1 MQNCIDFVYSGQD
14 SAKNLWGKHRD
25 SMRRPEIDGRQA
37 FCLKRKSRF
46 RENRLTDYR
55 LTVDSYLKILL
66 QQEHRRTQP
75 KYSDATAAMPTPPS
89 GQWFSLLMPLHYST
103 LPQLPH
109 AARYLVY
116 SAVHNP
122 LILIILF
129 SF

>member
-1 MQNCIDFVYSGQD
+1 MPQRTFLMMLIVVSVTILCFVYSGQD

-66 QQEHRRTQP
+66 QQEHRQLF
-75 KYSDATAAMPTPPS
+75 PT
-89 GQWFSLLMPLHYST
+89 L
-103 LPQLPH
+103 
-109 AARYLVY
+109 
-116 SAVHNP
+116 
-122 LILIILF
+122 
-129 SF
+129 

>member
-66 QQEHRRTQP
+66 QQEHRQLFPLFNPIPDHLWETFLVLI
-75 KYSDATAAMPTPPS
+75 STCS
-89 GQWFSLLMPLHYST
+89 HGVHGVGQRPC
-103 LPQLPH
+103 
-109 AARYLVY
+109 
-116 SAVHNP
+116 
-122 LILIILF
+122 
-129 SF
+129 